1 MPNDKKPGVNG
12 KPVKKAVSRVKRQKK
27 KTAKT
32 RRPLNLRMGN
42 LGFGALVVGALVA
55 VIFFIYVK
63 VQGEISLPEN
73 AIGSLLS
80 PVQSVVTNVTS
91 WIRGKVAGLT
101 SSGQLQ
107 EQVRSLELDVMRL
120 EYQVSQLQEEADE
133 NDRLSALLNAYD
145 RYEELDPIY
154 ARVIAKDPGRW
165 FEIFTINRGQSDG
178 ITRGM
183 AVISSGGLVGR
194 VYEVGLYYAKVVCI
208 INADSVVACLV
219 ERTRDNGI
227 MRGQLSASAGGDL
240 CRMYYVP
247 SVNDIMP
254 GDAVVTSGL
263 DGVYPKGLT
272 VGVVSEVSR
281 QSEMSDQYLT
291 IAPAADFEHI
301 EEVLVLQ
308 TIVETANDMAPVPTA
323 TTRAV
328 ATTVPPPTPTPGP
341 GEYQLATGEAPNGWA
356 YPTTT
361 PDPNATPVP
370 AVLENYIEDIWA
382 APKTAD

>member
-133 NDRLSALLNAYD
+133 NDR
-145 RYEELDPIY
+145 
-154 ARVIAKDPGRW
+154 
-165 FEIFTINRGQSDG
+165 
-178 ITRGM
+178 
-183 AVISSGGLVGR
+183 
-194 VYEVGLYYAKVVCI
+194 
-208 INADSVVACLV
+208 
-219 ERTRDNGI
+219 
-227 MRGQLSASAGGDL
+227 
-240 CRMYYVP
+240 
-247 SVNDIMP
+247 
-254 GDAVVTSGL
+254 
-263 DGVYPKGLT
+263 
-272 VGVVSEVSR
+272 
-281 QSEMSDQYLT
+281 
-291 IAPAADFEHI
+291 
-301 EEVLVLQ
+301 
-308 TIVETANDMAPVPTA
+308 
-323 TTRAV
+323 
-328 ATTVPPPTPTPGP
+328 
-341 GEYQLATGEAPNGWA
+341 
-356 YPTTT
+356 
-361 PDPNATPVP
+361 
-370 AVLENYIEDIWA
+370 
-382 APKTAD
+382 